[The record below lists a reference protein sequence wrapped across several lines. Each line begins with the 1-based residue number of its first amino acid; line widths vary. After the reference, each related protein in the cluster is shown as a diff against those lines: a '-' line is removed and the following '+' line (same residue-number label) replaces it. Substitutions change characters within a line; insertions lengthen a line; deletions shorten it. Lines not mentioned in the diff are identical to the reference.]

1 MTEQETIL
9 KGMYE
14 AVVAGD
20 DAVAADFARKS
31 IDAGIPAIT
40 SLHEGLTAGIKEIG
54 DRFGAGEL
62 YLPEM
67 VMAADAMEAAVE
79 VLQPYL
85 GDAEIESKGTVVI
98 ATVKGD
104 IHDIGKN
111 IAAAVLGVNGY
122 NVVDVGRD
130 VSPEAMVDAAI
141 ANDADIVGMSALMT
155 TSLPY
160 LAETIELMQEDGVRD
175 QFKVV
180 IGGGPTNQRYADE
193 IGADGYGNTAMDAVV
208 LCDRLAG
215 IEAGEL
221 V

>member
-1 MTEQETIL
+1 MSEQDTIL
-9 KGMYE
+9 RGMYD

-20 DAVAADFARKS
+20 EATAVEFAEKS
-31 IDAGIPAIT
+31 IEAGIPAIR

-54 DRFGAGEL
+54 ERFGAGEL

-67 VMAADAMEAAVE
+67 VLAADAMEAAVA
-79 VLQPYL
+79 VLQPHL
-85 GDAEIESKGTVVI
+85 GDVEVETKGTVVI

-141 ANDADIVGMSALMT
+141 ANEADIVGMSALMT

-160 LAETIELMQEDGVRD
+160 LAETIELMEQDGVRD
-175 QFKVV
+175 QFKVI
-180 IGGGPTNQRYADE
+180 IGGGPTNQMYADE
-193 IGADGYGNTAMDAVV
+193 IGADGYGNTAMDGVD
-208 LCDRLAG
+208 LCDRLVG